1 MEASAVAIV
10 KPAHWWALALIG
22 VLQVLAGVLALVYPD
37 LTLLVLGL
45 IFGIN
50 LLIAGTVLIMLGA
63 ADEVASTGIKT
74 LRIVVGVLTVIAGL
88 LCVVRPGASVLV
100 LLLALSFWF
109 VLTGVTSL
117 VEAAMESRHR
127 ALNVLLGLLGVAA
140 GVIVLGNPD
149 IGLITL
155 ANLAGIIL
163 IIRGMLEIFAGFYMK
178 SSA

>member
-1 MEASAVAIV
+1 MEASAAIV

-22 VLQVLAGVLALVYPD
+22 LLEVVAGFLALVYPD
-37 LTLLVLGL
+37 LTLLALGL
-45 IFGIN
+45 IFGIY

-63 ADEVASTGIKT
+63 ADELASSGIKT

-88 LCVVRPGASVLV
+88 LCIVRPGASVLV

-109 VLTGVTSL
+109 VLTGVTYL
-117 VEAAMESRHR
+117 TEAAMESRHR
-127 ALNVLLGLLGVAA
+127 VLNVILGLLGIAA

-149 IGLITL
+149 VGLITL

-163 IIRGMLEIFAGFYMK
+163 IIRGVLEVSAGFYMK
-178 SSA
+178 SHT